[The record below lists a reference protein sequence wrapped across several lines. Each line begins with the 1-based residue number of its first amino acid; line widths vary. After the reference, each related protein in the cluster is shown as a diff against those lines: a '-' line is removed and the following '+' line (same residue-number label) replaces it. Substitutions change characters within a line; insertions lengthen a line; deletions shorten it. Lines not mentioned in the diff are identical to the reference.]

1 MYSYLAKK
9 SEAFVIGNYILKQH
23 QLDLMEEYYENPFI
37 GIINWPASNLEI
49 NGFAC
54 MGSLQISRKFYLS
67 KRNKNKDIELQNNL
81 LDANENCRFN
91 SCFIALKS
99 GVVCKCHK

>member
-37 GIINWPASNLEI
+37 GIINWQDVNLEI

-54 MGSLQISRKFYLS
+54 MGSLQSASGFISPKESYGIA
-67 KRNKNKDIELQNNL
+67 KRSMPIKTVGLIPAL
-81 LDANENCRFN
+81 L
-91 SCFIALKS
+91 
-99 GVVCKCHK
+99 H